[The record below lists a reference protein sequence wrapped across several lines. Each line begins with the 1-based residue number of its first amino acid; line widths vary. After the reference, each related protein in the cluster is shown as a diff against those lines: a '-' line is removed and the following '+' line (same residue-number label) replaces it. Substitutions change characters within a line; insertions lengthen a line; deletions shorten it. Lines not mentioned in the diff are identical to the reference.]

1 MKLQSIA
8 ACAVVL
14 VTTLWTGAVI
24 AAEGVRVD
32 GMLTY
37 NGATK
42 PLDHVL
48 IVRAGNEEGMEDG
61 PKLRIYLSD
70 GEIPLRFAG
79 GATILGAKSYAQQ
92 AGITAVVVRADP
104 AGKDRGGQFSLLN
117 APGLQPGVAVS
128 TSTTNAFSALQVT
141 EGQASGSTSLS
152 DPPFGLKATFSA
164 PITANPVT
172 SDLTGKAAVDSAQA
186 KAVIGFRD
194 ALGKADLATAA
205 KYATAAK
212 MKGIEQARTMMGDQL
227 FRAEV
232 KKEMG
237 GPPLAQTIKRVIVR
251 GDGASV
257 MMGRGSVAE
266 LVQEDGGWKVE

>member
-1 MKLQSIA
+1 MSHCRPILAALLLSIPWMNPALA
-8 ACAVVL
+8 ADASQV
-14 VTTLWTGAVI
+14 
-24 AAEGVRVD
+24 EGS
-32 GMLTY
+32 LAY

-79 GATILGAKSYAQQ
+79 GATILGAKAYAQRT
-92 AGITAVVVRADP
+92 GIGAVVIMADP

-141 EGQASGSTSLS
+141 EGQASGATSLS

-164 PITANPVT
+164 PITANPIT
-172 SDLTGKAAVDSAQA
+172 LDLTGKAAVDSTQA
-186 KAVIGFRD
+186 KTLMGFRD
-194 ALGKADLATAA
+194 ALGKADLASAA

-251 GDGASV
+251 GDSASV

-266 LVQEDGGWKVE
+266 LVQEDGGWKLE

>member
-1 MKLQSIA
+1 MRLHCIA
-8 ACAVVL
+8 ACAAVL
-14 VTTLWTGAVI
+14 TATLWTGAVI
-24 AAEGVRVD
+24 AAEGTQIE
-32 GMLTY
+32 GTLTY

-79 GATILGAKSYAQQ
+79 GATILGAKAYAQRT
-92 AGITAVVVRADP
+92 GISTVVIMADP

-141 EGQASGSTSLS
+141 ESQASGATSLS
-152 DPPFGLKATFSA
+152 DPPFGLQATFNA
-164 PITANPVT
+164 PITTNPIT

-186 KAVIGFRD
+186 KTLMGFRD
-194 ALGKADLATAA
+194 ALGKADLASAA

-251 GDGASV
+251 GDSASV

-266 LVQEDGGWKVE
+266 LVQEDGGWKLE